1 MVISLPTLTSVS
13 NSVVVVV
20 VVVEVVLPEV
30 FVSLSVFESEPIWLV
45 LILTSSSWSTLT
57 PVVSQE
63 SQIIGETPVLFPSAS
78 EVTSKTSG
86 SYH

>member
-20 VVVEVVLPEV
+20 VVVVEVVLPEV
-30 FVSLSVFESEPIWLV
+30 FVSLSISESEPIWLGS
-45 LILTSSSWSTLT
+45 ILTSSSWSTLT

-63 SQIIGETPVLFPSAS
+63 SQIIGETPVLFPSTS
-78 EVTSKTSG
+78 EVTSPVAAF
-86 SYH
+86 H